1 MEKEGRMNLNVLVDD
16 LDKVKKMMIED
27 QELNRSAFIR
37 QLIAAEYERRH
48 PAEKGQKQEE
58 SEEVK

>member
-27 QELNRSAFIR
+27 QELNRSAFMR
-37 QLIAAEYERRH
+37 KLIAAEYERRH
-48 PAEKGQKQEE
+48 PVEVAEE
-58 SEEVK
+58 SEEK